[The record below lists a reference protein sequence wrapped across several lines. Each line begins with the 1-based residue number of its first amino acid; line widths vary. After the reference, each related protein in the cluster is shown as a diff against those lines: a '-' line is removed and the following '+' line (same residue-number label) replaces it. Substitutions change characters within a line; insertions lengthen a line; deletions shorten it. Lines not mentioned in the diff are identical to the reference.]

1 MHLSSKQVEV
11 MHQHARDAYPDECC
25 GLIVGPPVG
34 ESGSG
39 GSEEKRLLPLRN
51 VQNEYHER
59 DPATYTR
66 TARRAYLI
74 DPFEFERILT
84 EAKDSQEVLR
94 GIFHSH
100 PDEESY
106 FSQEDKDAAVPFGDI
121 PSFPHA
127 EQIVMSVMGGE
138 VKGAKVFLWSSDEKD
153 FLEGELVV
161 DGE

>member
-1 MHLSSKQVEV
+1 

-25 GLIVGPPVG
+25 GLIVGPPAQ
-34 ESGSG
+34 ESGMG
-39 GSEEKRLLPLRN
+39 GCGKMRLLPLRN

-59 DPATYTR
+59 DPETYTR

-74 DPFEFERILT
+74 DPFEFERIL
-84 EAKDSQEVLR
+84 KDARDNNEVLR

-127 EQIVMSVMGGE
+127 EQIVMSVMNGE
-138 VKGAKVFLWSSDEKD
+138 VKGARVFVWSPDEKD
-153 FLEGELVV
+153 FLEGELIV
-161 DGE
+161 DGK

>member
-1 MHLSSKQVEV
+1 
-11 MHQHARDAYPDECC
+11 MHQHARDGYPDECC
-25 GLIVGPPVG
+25 GLIVGPPAG
-34 ESGSG
+34 ESAMAGR
-39 GSEEKRLLPLRN
+39 EKLRLLPLRN
-51 VQNEYHER
+51 VQNEYHGR
-59 DPATYTR
+59 DPETYTR

-74 DPFEFERILT
+74 DPFEFERILK
-84 EAKDSQEVLR
+84 EARESNEVLR

-127 EQIVMSVMGGE
+127 EQIVMSVMEGE
-138 VKGAKVFLWSSDEKD
+138 VMGARVFVWSPDEKD

-161 DGE
+161 NEE